1 MSLINILIQTV
12 FSQKFIFMRFLG
24 LCPFFGLTNDMESS
38 IGMGGA
44 VTFVTVMA
52 SVVSY
57 FVYYFVLVP
66 FGVEYLQTIAFI
78 LTIAVF
84 VQLVEIY
91 LKKMIPNLY
100 KVMGIYLP
108 LITTNCMILGVTI
121 LNIQNSYS
129 LIETIVFSFGSS
141 LGFTLAMI
149 LMTSIRN
156 RMKDS
161 NIPDFFKG
169 APAVFIAASFIAIAF
184 MGLQGLGG

>member
-1 MSLINILIQTV
+1 MNLVNILIQTI
-12 FSQKFIFMRFLG
+12 FSQNFIFMRFLG
-24 LCPFFGLTNDMESS
+24 LCPFFGLTNDMDSS

-57 FVYYFVLVP
+57 FVYYFVLIP
-66 FGVEYLQTIAFI
+66 LGVEYLQTIAFI

-108 LITTNCMILGVTI
+108 LITTNCMILGVTL
-121 LNIQNSYS
+121 LNIQEGYS
-129 LIETIVFSFGSS
+129 LLETIFFAFGSS
-141 LGFTLAMI
+141 IGFTLAMI
-149 LMTSIRN
+149 LMTAIRI
-156 RMKDS
+156 RISDS
-161 NIPDFFKG
+161 NIPSFFKG
-169 APAVFIAASFIAIAF
+169 APIVFIAASFIAIAF

>member
-1 MSLINILIQTV
+1 MSLVNILIQTI
-12 FSQKFIFMRFLG
+12 FSQNFIFMRFLG
-24 LCPFFGLTNDMESS
+24 LCPFFGLTNDMDSS

-57 FVYYFVLVP
+57 FVYYFVLIP

-108 LITTNCMILGVTI
+108 LITTNCMILGVTLI
-121 LNIQNSYS
+121 NIQEGYS
-129 LIETIVFSFGSS
+129 LLETIFFAFGSS
-141 LGFTLAMI
+141 VGFTLAMV
-149 LMTSIRN
+149 LMTAVRIR
-156 RMKDS
+156 MGDS
-161 NIPDFFKG
+161 NIPAFFKG
-169 APAVFIAASFIAIAF
+169 APIVFIAASFIAIAF

>member
-1 MSLINILIQTV
+1 
-12 FSQKFIFMRFLG
+12 MRFLG
-24 LCPFFGLTNDMESS
+24 LCPFFGLTNDMDSS

-57 FVYYFVLVP
+57 FVYYFVLIP
-66 FGVEYLQTIAFI
+66 LGVEYLQTIAFI

-108 LITTNCMILGVTI
+108 LITTNCMILGVTL
-121 LNIQNSYS
+121 LNIQEGYS
-129 LIETIVFSFGSS
+129 LLETIFFAFGSS
-141 LGFTLAMI
+141 IGFTLAMI
-149 LMTSIRN
+149 LMTAIRI
-156 RMKDS
+156 RIADS
-161 NIPDFFKG
+161 NIPSFFKG
-169 APAVFIAASFIAIAF
+169 APIVFIAASFIAIAF

>member
-1 MSLINILIQTV
+1 MNLVNILIQTI
-12 FSQKFIFMRFLG
+12 FSQNFIFMRFLG
-24 LCPFFGLTNDMESS
+24 LCPFFGLTNDMDSS

-57 FVYYFVLVP
+57 FVYYFVLIP

-108 LITTNCMILGVTI
+108 LITTNCMILGVTLI
-121 LNIQNSYS
+121 NIQEGYS
-129 LIETIVFSFGSS
+129 LMETIVFAFGSS
-141 LGFTLAMI
+141 VGFTLAMI
-149 LMTSIRN
+149 LMTAIRIRIGN
-156 RMKDS
+156 A
-161 NIPDFFKG
+161 NVPAFFKG
-169 APAVFIAASFIAIAF
+169 APIVFLAASFIAIAF

>member
-1 MSLINILIQTV
+1 MSLVNILIQTI
-12 FSQKFIFMRFLG
+12 FSQNFIFMRFLG
-24 LCPFFGLTNDMESS
+24 LCPFFGLTNDMDSS

-57 FVYYFVLVP
+57 FVYYFVLIP

-108 LITTNCMILGVTI
+108 LITTNCMILGVTLI
-121 LNIQNSYS
+121 NIQEGYS
-129 LIETIVFSFGSS
+129 LLETIFFAFGSS
-141 LGFTLAMI
+141 IGFTLAMV
-149 LMTSIRN
+149 LMTAVRIR
-156 RMKDS
+156 MGDS
-161 NIPDFFKG
+161 NIPAFFKG
-169 APAVFIAASFIAIAF
+169 APIVFIAASFIAIAF

>member
-1 MSLINILIQTV
+1 
-12 FSQKFIFMRFLG
+12 MRFLG
-24 LCPFFGLTNDMESS
+24 LCPFFGLTNDMDSS

-57 FVYYFVLVP
+57 FVYYFVLIP

-108 LITTNCMILGVTI
+108 LITTNCMILGVTLI
-121 LNIQNSYS
+121 NIQEGYS
-129 LIETIVFSFGSS
+129 LLETIFFAFGSS

-149 LMTSIRN
+149 LMTAVRIRIGN
-156 RMKDS
+156 S
-161 NIPDFFKG
+161 NIPAFFKG
-169 APAVFIAASFIAIAF
+169 TPIVFIAASFIAIAF

>member
-1 MSLINILIQTV
+1 MSLVNILIQTI
-12 FSQKFIFMRFLG
+12 FSQNFIFMRFLG
-24 LCPFFGLTNDMESS
+24 LCPFFGLTNDMDSS

-57 FVYYFVLVP
+57 FVYYFVLIP

-108 LITTNCMILGVTI
+108 LITTNCMILGVTLI
-121 LNIQNSYS
+121 NIQEGYS
-129 LIETIVFSFGSS
+129 LLETIFFAFGSS
-141 LGFTLAMI
+141 IGFTLAMV
-149 LMTSIRN
+149 LMTAVRIR
-156 RMKDS
+156 MGDS
-161 NIPDFFKG
+161 NIPAFFKG
-169 APAVFIAASFIAIAF
+169 APVVFIAASFIAIAF

>member
-12 FSQKFIFMRFLG
+12 FSQNFIFMRFLG
-24 LCPFFGLTNDMESS
+24 LCPFFGLTNDMDSS

-57 FVYYFVLVP
+57 FVYYFVLIP
-66 FGVEYLQTIAFI
+66 FGVEYLQTIVFI

-108 LITTNCMILGVTI
+108 LITTNCMILGVTLI
-121 LNIQNSYS
+121 NIQESYS
-129 LIETIVFSFGSS
+129 ILETVFFAFGSS

-149 LMTSIRN
+149 LMTAVRIRM
-156 RMKDS
+156 RDS
-161 NIPDFFKG
+161 NIPAFFKG
-169 APAVFIAASFIAIAF
+169 APIVFIAASFIAIAF

>member
-1 MSLINILIQTV
+1 MNLINILIQTI
-12 FSQKFIFMRFLG
+12 FSQNFIFMRFLG

-57 FVYYFVLVP
+57 LVYYLILIP
-66 FGVEYLQTIAFI
+66 LGVEYLQTISFI
-78 LTIAVF
+78 VTIAVF

-108 LITTNCMILGVTI
+108 LITTNCMIMGVTL
-121 LNIQNSYS
+121 LNIQNGYT
-129 LIETIVFSFGSS
+129 LLETVFFAFGSS
-141 LGFTLAMI
+141 IGFTLAMI
-149 LMTSIRN
+149 LMTSIRI
-156 RMKDS
+156 RLRDS
-161 NIPDFFKG
+161 KLPEFFKG
-169 APAVFIAASFIAIAF
+169 APIVFIAASFIAIAF

>member
-1 MSLINILIQTV
+1 MNFVNILIQTI
-12 FSQKFIFMRFLG
+12 FSQNFIFMRFLG
-24 LCPFFGLTNDMESS
+24 LCPFFGLTNDMDSS

-57 FVYYFVLVP
+57 FVYYFVLIP
-66 FGVEYLQTIAFI
+66 LGVEYLQTIAFI

-108 LITTNCMILGVTI
+108 LITTNCMILGVTL
-121 LNIQNSYS
+121 LNIQEGYS
-129 LIETIVFSFGSS
+129 LLETIFFAFGSS
-141 LGFTLAMI
+141 IGFTLAMI
-149 LMTSIRN
+149 LMTAIRI
-156 RMKDS
+156 RIADS
-161 NIPDFFKG
+161 NIPSFFKG
-169 APAVFIAASFIAIAF
+169 APIVFIAASFIAIAF

>member
-1 MSLINILIQTV
+1 MNLVNILIQTV
-12 FSQKFIFMRFLG
+12 FSQNFIFMRFLG
-24 LCPFFGLTNDMESS
+24 LCPFFGLTNDMDSS

-57 FVYYFVLVP
+57 FVYYFVLIP

-108 LITTNCMILGVTI
+108 LITTNCMILGVTLI
-121 LNIQNSYS
+121 NIQEGYS
-129 LIETIVFSFGSS
+129 LLETIFFAFGSS

-149 LMTSIRN
+149 LMTAVRIRIGN
-156 RMKDS
+156 S
-161 NIPDFFKG
+161 NIPAFFKG
-169 APAVFIAASFIAIAF
+169 TPIVFIAASFIAIAF

>member
-1 MSLINILIQTV
+1 
-12 FSQKFIFMRFLG
+12 
-24 LCPFFGLTNDMESS
+24 
-38 IGMGGA
+38 
-44 VTFVTVMA
+44 MA

-57 FVYYFVLVP
+57 LVYYLVLIP
-66 FGVEYLQTIAFI
+66 LGIEYLQTISFI

-108 LITTNCMILGVTI
+108 LITTNCMIMGVTL
-121 LNIQNSYS
+121 LNIQHGYN
-129 LIETIVFSFGSS
+129 LLETVVFALGSS

-149 LMTSIRN
+149 LMTSVRIRL
-156 RMKDS
+156 RDS
-161 NIPDFFKG
+161 NIPEFFKG
-169 APAVFIAASFIAIAF
+169 APIVFIAASFIAIAF

>member
-1 MSLINILIQTV
+1 MNFVNILIQTI
-12 FSQKFIFMRFLG
+12 FSQNFIFMRFLG
-24 LCPFFGLTNDMESS
+24 LCPFFGLTNDMDSS

-57 FVYYFVLVP
+57 FVYYFVLIP
-66 FGVEYLQTIAFI
+66 LGVEYLQTIAFI

-108 LITTNCMILGVTI
+108 LITTNCMILGVTL
-121 LNIQNSYS
+121 LNIQEGYS
-129 LIETIVFSFGSS
+129 LLETIFFAFGSS
-141 LGFTLAMI
+141 IGFTLAMI
-149 LMTSIRN
+149 LMTAIRI
-156 RMKDS
+156 RIADS
-161 NIPDFFKG
+161 NSPSFFKG
-169 APAVFIAASFIAIAF
+169 APIVFIAASFIAIAF